1 MDYRREYKNER
12 KIKEK
17 FKEEENIYLE
27 KLAKYSVIKYKNE
40 IFDYAFDRFNN
51 NTNMSLNKNNMNNI
65 IDFYQEI
72 NLKSNMCEKHSNI
85 NSYITYSSFIIFILC
100 LFVGFSVHKKK

>member
-51 NTNMSLNKNNMNNI
+51 NTNMSLNKNNINNI
-65 IDFYQEI
+65 IDCYQEI
-72 NLKSNMCEKHSNI
+72 NLKSNMCGKYSNI
-85 NSYITYSSFIIFILC
+85 DSYIHIAHLLY
-100 LFVGFSVHKKK
+100 LFYVCFLLRN